1 VRPPFLLIS
10 EPARLVRLRL
20 SRLAAPAAYLSALAL
35 IWLSFA
41 SYTSQFSPVGR
52 WAADA
57 NDPAD
62 YRFIAEYFWGVP
74 FHPNT
79 YDSIWHGGWGDY
91 LRLIPFRSIG
101 LGSFYL
107 LAGWLRLG
115 HAPSTPDEV
124 IAAGIALA
132 YAQKALL
139 AIALIVLFA
148 VVRRRWNTA
157 LALFAV
163 AATAFPPIYWRIS
176 DDFLTEP
183 PQRIVFLFAFACAIA
198 MSGPRSTDDDRRAAP
213 PFLLLAL
220 WLVATH
226 LKVQWYLGAL
236 LLLPVL
242 IFETSRRALVSRRAV
257 TLTAAALLVP
267 ASVMAVNWIGW
278 RTTTLSPGFGL
289 HANLRYE
296 GDVLREYSAAMAN
309 APDRPAFADPN
320 RPQLRWWHIYV
331 GPEVTR
337 AQYEAFDR
345 FGRTYLR
352 QRPGSAMR
360 NFGTGLQLASTVP
373 AVQRV
378 TQGRIRLE
386 PLDPPWATLV
396 RWLDIAIWIL
406 LGIGLAFA
414 ETRLPSALALVLWIV
429 PAIGNIVSPYEL
441 RYHLPM
447 SGIGAIAAACVVVT
461 LRRPFDRLRAVPR
474 TIEGRRLAPEG

>member
-1 VRPPFLLIS
+1 MRPP
-10 EPARLVRLRL
+10 L
-20 SRLAAPAAYLSALAL
+20 SRLAALGAYVAACFL
-35 IWLSFA
+35 IWLSYSSYSA
-41 SYTSQFSPVGR
+41 SFTPVGR
-52 WAADA
+52 WQAAT

-74 FHPNT
+74 FHPET

-101 LGSFYL
+101 LGSLYL

-115 HAPSTPDEV
+115 HTPSTPDEV

-132 YAQKALL
+132 YAQRVLL

-148 VVRRRWNTA
+148 VVRRRWNSA

-163 AATAFPPIYWRIS
+163 VVTAFPPIYWRIS

-183 PQRIVFLFAFACAIA
+183 PQRIAFLLAFACAIA
-198 MSGPRSTDDDRRAAP
+198 LSGPRRASDEPRSAVP
-213 PFLLLAL
+213 AFLLLGL

-226 LKVQWYLGAL
+226 LKVQWYVGAI

-242 IFETSRRALVSRRAV
+242 VFETSRANLISRRA
-257 TLTAAALLVP
+257 LALAAAALLVP
-267 ASVMAVNWIGW
+267 VSVIAVNWIGW
-278 RTTTLSPGFGL
+278 RTATLSPGFGL

-296 GDVLREYSAAMAN
+296 GDVLREYSAIMAT
-309 APDRPAFADPN
+309 APSRPAFADPE
-320 RPQLRWWHIYV
+320 RPRLRWWNIYV

-337 AQYEAFDR
+337 AEYEAFDN
-345 FGRTYLR
+345 FGRQYLR
-352 QRPGSAMR
+352 QRPGSALH
-360 NFGTGLQLASTVP
+360 NFWTGLRLASTMP
-373 AVQRV
+373 GVQRI

-386 PLDPPWATLV
+386 PLDPAWATPV

-414 ETRLPSALALVLWIV
+414 ETRLPCALALVLWIV

-447 SGIGAIAAACVVVT
+447 SGIGAVAAACVVLT
-461 LRRPFDRLRAVPR
+461 LRPFGRLRAVPR
-474 TIEGRRLAPEG
+474 TIEGRQLAPEG

>member
-1 VRPPFLLIS
+1 VRPP
-10 EPARLVRLRL
+10 L
-20 SRLAAPAAYLSALAL
+20 SRLAALGAYLAACFL
-35 IWLSFA
+35 IWLSYSSYSA
-41 SYTSQFSPVGR
+41 SFTPAGR
-52 WAADA
+52 WQAAT

-62 YRFIAEYFWGVP
+62 YRFIAEYFWNVP
-74 FHPNT
+74 FHPET

-148 VVRRRWNTA
+148 VVRRRWNTR
-157 LALFAV
+157 LALCAV
-163 AATAFPPIYWRIS
+163 AVTAFPPIYWRTS

-183 PQRIVFLFAFACAIA
+183 PQRIFFLLAFACAIVL
-198 MSGPRSTDDDRRAAP
+198 SGPRRPHDEQRSSVPA
-213 PFLLLAL
+213 FVLLGL

-226 LKVQWYLGAL
+226 LKVQWYVGAI

-242 IFETSRRALVSRRAV
+242 AFDTSRGNLVSKR
-257 TLTAAALLVP
+257 TLALAAAALLVP
-267 ASVMAVNWIGW
+267 VSVIAVNWIGW

-296 GDVLREYSAAMAN
+296 GDVLREYSAIMAT
-309 APDRPAFADPN
+309 APSRPAFADPE
-320 RPQLRWWHIYV
+320 RPRLRWWNIYI
-331 GPEVTR
+331 GSEVTR
-337 AQYEAFDR
+337 GEYEAFDS
-345 FGRTYLR
+345 FGRQYLR
-352 QRPGSAMR
+352 QRPGSALL
-360 NFGTGLQLASTVP
+360 NFWTGLRLASTVP
-373 AVQRV
+373 AVQRI

-406 LGIGLAFA
+406 LGIGLAFP
-414 ETRLPSALALVLWIV
+414 ETRLPCAMALVLWIV
-429 PAIGNIVSPYEL
+429 PAVGNIVSPYEP

-447 SGIGAIAAACVVVT
+447 SGIGAVAASCVVVT
-461 LRRPFDRLRAVPR
+461 LRRRL
-474 TIEGRRLAPEG
+474 GPEG

>member
-1 VRPPFLLIS
+1 M
-10 EPARLVRLRL
+10 
-20 SRLAAPAAYLSALAL
+20 
-35 IWLSFA
+35 
-41 SYTSQFSPVGR
+41 
-52 WAADA
+52 
-57 NDPAD
+57 
-62 YRFIAEYFWGVP
+62 
-74 FHPNT
+74 
-79 YDSIWHGGWGDY
+79 
-91 LRLIPFRSIG
+91 
-101 LGSFYL
+101 
-107 LAGWLRLG
+107 
-115 HAPSTPDEV
+115 

-163 AATAFPPIYWRIS
+163 AVDGVSADLLANLRRLPDRAAAAHRLPVRVCLRDCHERPS
-176 DDFLTEP
+176 KH
-183 PQRIVFLFAFACAIA
+183 RR
-198 MSGPRSTDDDRRAAP
+198 RSQRAAP
-213 PFLLLAL
+213 AFLLLGL

-226 LKVQWYLGAL
+226 LKVQWYVGAL

-242 IFETSRRALVSRRAV
+242 IFETSRRTLVSRRAV
-257 TLTAAALLVP
+257 ALTAAALLVP

-320 RPQLRWWHIYV
+320 RPHLRWWHIYV

-345 FGRTYLR
+345 FGRKYLR

-360 NFGTGLQLASTVP
+360 NFWTGLQLASTVP
-373 AVQRV
+373 AVQRI

-414 ETRLPSALALVLWIV
+414 ETRLPCALALVLWIV
-429 PAIGNIVSPYEL
+429 PAIGNVVSPVQAEISPADV
-441 RYHLPM
+441 RDRRRR
-447 SGIGAIAAACVVVT
+447 CR
-461 LRRPFDRLRAVPR
+461 LRRRDASAALRQAQ
-474 TIEGRRLAPEG
+474 GRPEDYRGTAAGT

>member
-1 VRPPFLLIS
+1 MR
-10 EPARLVRLRL
+10 ARL
-20 SRLAAPAAYLSALAL
+20 SSLAAPGAHLAALVL
-35 IWLSFA
+35 IWT
-41 SYTSQFSPVGR
+41 SYTSYSAQFTPVGR

-62 YRFIAEYFWGVP
+62 YRYIAEFFWGVP
-74 FHPNT
+74 FHPAT
-79 YDSIWHGGWGDY
+79 YDVIWHGGWGDY

-101 LGSFYL
+101 LGTFYL

-115 HAPSTPDEV
+115 HAPATPEEV
-124 IAAGIALA
+124 LAAGIALA
-132 YAQKALL
+132 YAQKVLL
-139 AIALIVLFA
+139 AIALLVLYA

-163 AATAFPPIYWRIS
+163 AVTAFPPVYWRTS

-183 PQRIVFLFAFACAIA
+183 PQRIFFLLAFACAIVL
-198 MSGPRSTDDDRRAAP
+198 SGPRRPHDGQRSIVPA
-213 PFLLLAL
+213 FVLLGL

-226 LKVQWYLGAL
+226 LKVQWYVGAL

-242 IFETSRRALVSRRAV
+242 VFDTSRDNLVSKRALA
-257 TLTAAALLVP
+257 LAAAALLVP
-267 ASVMAVNWIGW
+267 VSVIAVNWIGW

-296 GDVLREYSAAMAN
+296 GDVLREYSAIMAT
-309 APDRPAFADPN
+309 APSRPAFADPE
-320 RPQLRWWHIYV
+320 RPKLRWWNIYV
-331 GPEVTR
+331 GPEITR
-337 AQYEAFDR
+337 AEYETFDR
-345 FGRTYLR
+345 FGRQYLR
-352 QRPGSAMR
+352 QHPGSALH
-360 NFGTGLQLASTVP
+360 NFWTGLQLASTVP
-373 AVQRV
+373 GVQRI

-406 LGIGLAFA
+406 LGFGLAFA
-414 ETRLPSALALVLWIV
+414 ETRLPCALALVLWIV

-447 SGIGAIAAACVVVT
+447 SGIGAVAAACVVVT
-461 LRRPFDRLRAVPR
+461 LRRSFDRL
-474 TIEGRRLAPEG
+474 T

>member
-1 VRPPFLLIS
+1 MRPP
-10 EPARLVRLRL
+10 L
-20 SRLAAPAAYLSALAL
+20 SRLAALGAYVAVCFL
-35 IWLSFA
+35 IWLSYSSYSA
-41 SYTSQFSPVGR
+41 SFTPVGR
-52 WAADA
+52 WQAAT

-74 FHPNT
+74 FHPET
-79 YDSIWHGGWGDY
+79 YDSIWHGGWGEY

-115 HAPSTPDEV
+115 HAPATPDEV

-148 VVRRRWNTA
+148 VVRRRWNSA

-163 AATAFPPIYWRIS
+163 VVTAFPAIYWRIS

-183 PQRIVFLFAFACAIA
+183 PQRIVFLFAFACAMA
-198 MSGPRSTDDDRRAAP
+198 MSGPRITDDNQRATPA
-213 PFLLLAL
+213 FLLLGL

-226 LKVQWYLGAL
+226 LKVQWYVGAL

-242 IFETSRRALVSRRAV
+242 IFETSRRTLVSRRAV
-257 TLTAAALLVP
+257 ALTAAALLVP

-296 GDVLREYSAAMAN
+296 GDVLREYSAAVAN

-320 RPQLRWWHIYV
+320 RPKLRWWHIYV
-331 GPEVTR
+331 GPDVTR

-345 FGRTYLR
+345 FGRNYLR

-360 NFGTGLQLASTVP
+360 NFWTGLQLASTVP
-373 AVQRV
+373 AVQRI

-386 PLDPPWATLV
+386 PLDPPWAALV
-396 RWLDIAIWIL
+396 RCLDIAIWIL

-414 ETRLPSALALVLWIV
+414 QTRLPCALALVLWIV

-447 SGIGAIAAACVVVT
+447 SGIGAVAAACVVMT
-461 LRRPFDRLRAVPR
+461 LRRPFGRLRAVPG
-474 TIEGRRLAPEG
+474 TLEGRGPAPER